1 MALKQVLEIHDLLE
15 HPRANGDGL
24 LSLLKNRPLVDD
36 VTITPVSGDK
46 SDTEFV
52 KITIPGQTG
61 KTAGGHSPTLGII
74 GRAGGVGARP
84 HITGL
89 VSDADGVIAALATA
103 LCIADRSMQGDVLP
117 GDVIVAT
124 HICPNA
130 PVTPHDPVPFMK
142 SPVAPEIYNRHTV
155 DDTMDAILSI
165 DTSRGNRIV
174 NHKGFAVTPTVKE
187 GYILR
192 VSEDLLDL
200 MEYTTGKPAVVVPL
214 TLQDITPYG
223 NGIFHFNSIV
233 QPSTGTTAPVV
244 GVALT
249 AETVVPGCA
258 TGAFQLSDVETV
270 VRFCGEVARAFG
282 HGKCRF
288 HDEQE
293 FDKLISKYG
302 SMRHFQTQGN

>member
-15 HPRANGDGL
+15 QPHANGDGL
-24 LSLLKNRPLVDD
+24 LALLKNRQQVSD
-36 VTITPVSGDK
+36 VSVTPVSGDQ

-52 KITIPGQTG
+52 KISIPGQTG
-61 KTAGGHSPTLGII
+61 KIAGGDSPTLGII

-84 HITGL
+84 QISGL

-103 LCIADRSMQGDVLP
+103 LCIADRVMQGDTLS

-124 HICPNA
+124 HICPHA

-142 SPVAPEIYNRHTV
+142 SPVAPEIYNRYTV
-155 DDTMDAILSI
+155 DDTMNAILSI

-223 NGIFHFNSIV
+223 NGIYHFNSIV

-249 AETVVPGCA
+249 AETVIPGCA
-258 TGAFQLSDVETV
+258 TGTFQASDVEAV
-270 VRFCGEVARAFG
+270 VRFCAEVAKGFG
-282 HGKCRF
+282 NGKCKF
-288 HDEQE
+288 HDENE
-293 FDKLISKYG
+293 FEKLVSKYG
-302 SMRHFQTQGN
+302 SMHHFQTQGN